1 MIFDFQSLFDKV
13 KQLTEMAQSLRSEN
27 ASLRNEIAV
36 LVDHNAKLEQRMQ
49 EAHDR
54 VAKLIDQ
61 LPTADTNRE
70 AA

>member
-13 KQLTEMAQSLRSEN
+13 KQLTDMAQSLRSEN

-36 LVDHNAKLEQRMQ
+36 LVDHNVKLEQRMQ

-54 VAKLIDQ
+54 VEKLIEQ
-61 LPTADTNRE
+61 LPAAETDGE

>member
-1 MIFDFQSLFDKV
+1 MILDFQSLFDKV
-13 KQLTEMAQSLRSEN
+13 KQLTDMAQSLRSEN
-27 ASLRNEIAV
+27 ASLRNEIAL

-54 VAKLIDQ
+54 VAKLIEQ
-61 LPTADTNRE
+61 LPAAETDRE

>member
-13 KQLTEMAQSLRSEN
+13 KQLTDMAQSLRSEN

-54 VAKLIDQ
+54 VAKLIEQ
-61 LPTADTNRE
+61 LPATETDRE

>member
-13 KQLTEMAQSLRSEN
+13 KQLTDMAQSLRS
-27 ASLRNEIAV
+27 EIAV

-54 VAKLIDQ
+54 VAKLIEQ
-61 LPTADTNRE
+61 LPAAETDRE

>member
-13 KQLTEMAQSLRSEN
+13 KQLTDMAQSLRSEN

-36 LVDHNAKLEQRMQ
+36 LVDHNAKLEKRMQ

-54 VAKLIDQ
+54 VAKLIEQ
-61 LPTADTNRE
+61 LPAAETDRE

>member
-13 KQLTEMAQSLRSEN
+13 KHLTEMAQSLRSEN

-61 LPTADTNRE
+61 LPTPETNRE

>member
-13 KQLTEMAQSLRSEN
+13 KQLTDMAQSLRSEN
-27 ASLRNEIAV
+27 ASLRNEIAL

-54 VAKLIDQ
+54 VAKLIEQ
-61 LPTADTNRE
+61 LPAAETDRE

>member
-1 MIFDFQSLFDKV
+1 
-13 KQLTEMAQSLRSEN
+13 MAQSLRSEN

-54 VAKLIDQ
+54 VAKLIEQMPAAETD
-61 LPTADTNRE
+61 RE